1 MTRVVEEFGTGFVH
15 TTIAED
21 GAGRYLWTRRPGPDR
36 DGGVR
41 RPHPL
46 VERAV
51 RAVSPGEVELTLPEP
66 ADGDDAS
73 AVTYRTALPYAVAGM
88 FLGAGGT
95 GDRAPGDMEAVAAA
109 TLTEAAKA
117 LARLHAAA
125 PPAVELPGPGG
136 PSRLLGWLRTG
147 RAPRAGSHLH
157 PQAAR
162 MLGRDRMTAV
172 EAWCVAAGRERRV
185 LLHGAPGHG
194 ILVPPVG
201 GRGGALL
208 TGEDLAA
215 GLPEFDVGWL
225 AGELVEF
232 REAARRLGHGP
243 LREIDYDGL
252 IGHMVEGY
260 GAPLDLAV
268 VGRSAVLRFFTHTHD
283 FAAYVGWHDFLLGY
297 LEILA
302 DVIDAVRAG
311 EPISRAMVPY
321 GTARAGAA

>member
-15 TTIAED
+15 TTITED

-46 VERAV
+46 AARAV
-51 RAVSPGEVELTLPEP
+51 RAVSRGEVELVLPEP
-66 ADGDDAS
+66 AADDA
-73 AVTYRTALPYAVAGM
+73 AVTYRTALPYSVAGV
-88 FLGAGGT
+88 FLGAGDG
-95 GDRAPGDMEAVAAA
+95 GDRSAGDVEALAAA
-109 TLTEAAKA
+109 TLTHAAGA

-125 PPAVELPGPGG
+125 PPSVELPGPEG
-136 PSRLLGWLRTG
+136 PRRLLGWLRTG
-147 RAPRAGSHLH
+147 HAPRAGAHLH
-157 PQAAR
+157 TRAVR
-162 MLGRDRMTAV
+162 VLGRDRMAVV
-172 EAWCVAAGRERRV
+172 EAWCAAAGRERRV

-194 ILVPPVG
+194 ILVPRAG
-201 GRGGALL
+201 GRAGALL

-225 AGELVEF
+225 IGELVEF

-252 IGHMVEGY
+252 IGRVTEGY
-260 GAPLDLAV
+260 GAPLDPAAV
-268 VGRSAVLRFFTHTHD
+268 SRSAVLRFLTHTHD

-297 LEILA
+297 LDILA
-302 DVIDAVRAG
+302 GLVDAVRAG
-311 EPISRAMVPY
+311 EPVSRGVAPY
-321 GTARAGAA
+321 ETLRAGAA